1 MYCFQLIFLLLL
13 CSKLFFF
20 SFFSFRREEE
30 AMANPGRTSPALSSD
45 ESDADKNP
53 PKPSAKEQ
61 KEQWKKIFTQ
71 SQSQSQKR
79 ARSRSRSRSRSRTR
93 SRSRSQESEESESS
107 QDRRAAAAKKA
118 KKDTSSEDEEEVI
131 TRENLL
137 WQWFSR
143 SDTEF
148 SKSSRPGIDTQYA
161 KAVCT
166 IVCATREGA
175 IICGRVIGRT
185 DANSIGMTRHLK
197 NRHPSEHATYRTQ
210 RLAFKVQAD
219 KGRRKVQEIAMEEQ
233 EYQAWRGG
241 KHY

>member
-1 MYCFQLIFLLLL
+1 
-13 CSKLFFF
+13 
-20 SFFSFRREEE
+20 
-30 AMANPGRTSPALSSD
+30 MANPGRTSPALSSD

-53 PKPSAKEQ
+53 PKPSAEEQ
-61 KEQWKKIFTQ
+61 KEQWKKIFTP

-79 ARSRSRSRSRSRTR
+79 ARSRSRSRSRTR

-137 WQWFSR
+137 WQWFSK

-166 IVCATREGA
+166 IVCATRAGA
-175 IICGRVIGRT
+175 IVCGTVIGRT

-197 NRHPSEHATYRTQ
+197 NRHPSEHADYRTQ

>member
-1 MYCFQLIFLLLL
+1 
-13 CSKLFFF
+13 
-20 SFFSFRREEE
+20 
-30 AMANPGRTSPALSSD
+30 MANPGRTSPALSSD
-45 ESDADKNP
+45 ESDDDNNP
-53 PKPSAKEQ
+53 PKPSA

-71 SQSQSQKR
+71 SQSQKR
-79 ARSRSRSRSRSRTR
+79 ARSRSRSRSRTR

-118 KKDTSSEDEEEVI
+118 KKNTSSEDEDEVI

-137 WQWFSR
+137 WQWFSK

-148 SKSSRPGIDTQYA
+148 SKSSRAGIDTLYP
-161 KAVCT
+161 KAICS
-166 IVCATREGA
+166 IICATREGA

-185 DANSIGMTRHLK
+185 DAKSIGMTRHLK

>member
-1 MYCFQLIFLLLL
+1 LLL

-61 KEQWKKIFTQ
+61 KEQWKKIFTPSQ

-137 WQWFSR
+137 WQWFNK

>member
-1 MYCFQLIFLLLL
+1 
-13 CSKLFFF
+13 
-20 SFFSFRREEE
+20 
-30 AMANPGRTSPALSSD
+30 MANPGRTSPALSSD
-45 ESDADKNP
+45 ESDADNNP
-53 PKPSAKEQ
+53 PKPSAKPSA
-61 KEQWKKIFTQ
+61 KEEWKKIFTQ

-79 ARSRSRSRSRSRTR
+79 ARSRSRSRSRTR

-118 KKDTSSEDEEEVI
+118 KKDTSSEDEDEVI

-148 SKSSRPGIDTQYA
+148 SKSSRPGIDTQYP

>member
-1 MYCFQLIFLLLL
+1 LLL

-61 KEQWKKIFTQ
+61 KEQWKKIFTP

-137 WQWFSR
+137 WQWFNK

>member
-1 MYCFQLIFLLLL
+1 VFKVI
-13 CSKLFFF
+13 FFF
-20 SFFSFRREEE
+20 FRFRREEE

-45 ESDADKNP
+45 ESDADNNP
-53 PKPSAKEQ
+53 PKPSAKPSA
-61 KEQWKKIFTQ
+61 KEEWKKIF

-118 KKDTSSEDEEEVI
+118 KKDTSSEDEDEVI

-148 SKSSRPGIDTQYA
+148 SKSSRPGIDTQYP